1 MNPNPPIKI
10 PVSLSIISYIFLI
23 FGIVGTIIA
32 LSGLANPM
40 ANATILPVTKICLG
54 MSYIWL
60 SRGLRRCSRGWYIYA
75 LAIACF
81 HLVAAIYVIYLYFGT
96 QMFRGSSHP
105 FRLIF
110 FLICILSFDLWVF
123 LSLLRRDIRGLFN
136 AVRQ

>member
-23 FGIVGTIIA
+23 FGIVGTIIG

-40 ANATILPVTKICLG
+40 ANATILAVIKVCLG

-81 HLVAAIYVIYLYFGT
+81 HLAAAIYVIYLHFGT
-96 QMFRGSSHP
+96 QTFRGSLHP
-105 FRLIF
+105 YRLIF
-110 FLICILSFDLWVF
+110 FFDLYPIF
-123 LSLLRRDIRGLFN
+123 
-136 AVRQ
+136 